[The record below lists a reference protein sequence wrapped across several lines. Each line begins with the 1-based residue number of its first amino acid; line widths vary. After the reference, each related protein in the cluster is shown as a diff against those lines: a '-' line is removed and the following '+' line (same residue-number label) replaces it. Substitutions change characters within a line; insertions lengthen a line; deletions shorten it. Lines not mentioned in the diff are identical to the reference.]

1 MLRYRG
7 YVWAMP
13 LQCDRDVLKAEDV
26 RLGYAS
32 TLQYNH
38 ATLDGIRL
46 EHASTVRHLGMAWHG
61 YKS

>member
-1 MLRYRG
+1 
-7 YVWAMP
+7 MP